1 MSVNF
6 VTKKL
11 EGQSLGEQFNDIVEK
26 VSRILKLG
34 FKYQFVIQKST
45 QKYTVASL
53 KLFLHIVIKF
63 DQYCRVFN
71 LEVKNTSSLSSC
83 NKICIA

>member
-26 VSRILKLG
+26 VSTVLKLG
-34 FKYQFVIQKST
+34 FKYQFVIQKPT
-45 QKYTVASL
+45 
-53 KLFLHIVIKF
+53 
-63 DQYCRVFN
+63 
-71 LEVKNTSSLSSC
+71 
-83 NKICIA
+83 